1 MCTSERMVCMHA
13 LVCVRVP
20 VYVHVCT
27 HVCACVL
34 VCVHTRTRMC
44 ACVCPC
50 VCTCTR
56 VCVHAH
62 THMCAC
68 VYSYVCLCF
77 SRREQAVSSSTLRVA
92 HHNHRLQCVFVSLPL
107 LGTSLA
113 PFCSLTLSSLFS
125 SSLPSLPL
133 SSSLPL
139 QWFIF
144 IVHWTWS
151 HLGDTALSTSVRN
164 LMERSN

>member
-1 MCTSERMVCMHA
+1 MHA
-13 LVCVRVP
+13 CTCLCVCIR
-20 VYVHVCT
+20 
-27 HVCACVL
+27 VCACVY
-34 VCVHTRTRMC
+34 M
-44 ACVCPC
+44 C
-50 VCTCTR
+50 VCTVLMCVCMHIPTCVHACTR
-56 VCVHAH
+56 VC
-62 THMCAC
+62 AC
-68 VYSYVCLCF
+68 MYPYVCSCF

-113 PFCSLTLSSLFS
+113 PFCSLTPSPLLSS

-144 IVHWTWS
+144 IVHWIWS
-151 HLGDTALSTSVRN
+151 HLGDTALDTSVRN
-164 LMERSN
+164 LTERCN